1 MHATSLHRR
10 PHRSP
15 FAPSQRVG
23 ELAAWTLVLAVV
35 GISTGCQGKRFF
47 SPLASRSAID
57 ASPPS
62 MHGPSLAKFNQ
73 DPVGV
78 RVTSAEAVPE
88 TDLAPVGL
96 APVEQRLATAK
107 SAIAKPAAAM
117 PPTRPASAQSNL
129 TQSDPNHPDS
139 TPSPAS
145 GPEIEQTTYSES
157 VALDPRQLERPEN
170 RFEVPSEYEGVDVS
184 ALMKALQDAP
194 PEVQKAA
201 IGRLI
206 AMSRQRAKPTTQPKA
221 IEEALAASFDSL
233 PTLPDEVIDRGLS
246 PKRLAAAQ
254 TQAVDTTA
262 HEMTFSDQEPVQTIP
277 AEEAS
282 TEHARVSQAAMEQPI
297 EAQTKDKSNTAM
309 IEKVSANQ
317 LSPDLPAPDKPIIH
331 PVDSLTDAELFDA
344 LVARLQV
351 KVDGEN
357 EADRHRRTVMTR
369 HLMVLAG
376 DPDRAVEKIDGLSNE
391 EQEFLRHQLLGLWTI
406 IDPNGHPV
414 PSRRLSS
421 ALPEM
426 RKATGYL
433 AAASDSLEVRGL
445 QFCTEIEAYGE
456 VTPFPERRFEPG
468 QEVILYCEVENFV
481 AADLKEGFETRLQ
494 GSYDLLDRDG
504 RRVSSQ
510 TLPEDRQV
518 TNNRLR
524 DYFVAYQMYLPDAI
538 EPGPYQLRLT
548 MEDVNGKKYGQS
560 TIDFEVNR

>member
-1 MHATSLHRR
+1 MHATSLHRNPQR
-10 PHRSP
+10 PA
-15 FAPSQRVG
+15 FAPSQRIG

-35 GISTGCQGKRFF
+35 GMSTGCQGKRFL

-57 ASPPS
+57 GSSPS
-62 MHGPSLAKFNQ
+62 MHGPSLAKFDQ
-73 DPVGV
+73 DPSGV

-88 TDLAPVGL
+88 TGLAPVGL

-117 PPTRPASAQSNL
+117 PPIRPASARSNL

-139 TPSPAS
+139 TRSPAS

-170 RFEVPSEYEGVDVS
+170 RSEVPSEYEGVDVS
-184 ALMKALQDAP
+184 ELMKALQDAP

-206 AMSRQRAKPTTQPKA
+206 AMSRQRAKPTTQPMA

-233 PTLPDEVIDRGLS
+233 PPLPDEVIDRGLS
-246 PKRLAAAQ
+246 PKRLAADQ
-254 TQAVDTTA
+254 TQSADTTAQPATA
-262 HEMTFSDQEPVQTIP
+262 HEMTLSDQETVQTIP

-282 TEHARVSQAAMEQPI
+282 TKHSRVSQAAMEQPV
-297 EAQTKDKSNTAM
+297 EAQAKDELNAAM

-317 LSPDLPAPDKPIIH
+317 SSTDLPAPDEPIVRS
-331 PVDSLTDAELFDA
+331 VDSLTDAQLFDA

-351 KVDGEN
+351 KVDGES

-369 HLMVLAG
+369 HLLVLAG

-524 DYFVAYQMYLPDAI
+524 D
-538 EPGPYQLRLT
+538 
-548 MEDVNGKKYGQS
+548 
-560 TIDFEVNR
+560 